1 LLQVQRGEFL
11 STYRHDC
18 GVARRQPCP
27 QSPKWLLVRNLMTN
41 SNATGSCRPF
51 ATGWTISTLSERAI
65 ARAVT
70 YDLVY
75 ARASEVARHP
85 TLASCLVSQGFP
97 GKGRWKLPFEEW
109 VVAHARISKKPH
121 RGAKLEDTLSFF
133 HQLSTLV
140 GSGTPLLQS
149 LKIAAAQCESTKL
162 RAVLDAITA
171 KVAAGSTFHAGA
183 ASFPHVFEFQ
193 WLEAIRTGEVTG
205 KMSQVLTELNKQ
217 IRESRETKR
226 KVKGALMYPLIL
238 IVVAVIAVTVML
250 WLVVPVFAKMFK
262 DMDAQLPGITQFV
275 VDASDAIVK
284 YGPYGVIAIVAAVVG
299 FKQFLKTDNG
309 RKYVFGL
316 LMVVPTV
323 GQLVIEMAMY
333 RFASNLSLLL
343 KSGVPMMETMYTIKG
358 IFQSSPIYRDA
369 LERVAMK
376 VASGKP
382 LHAAL
387 IESGLFLPMLT
398 SMVQVGEESG
408 QLAVVMEQVAPFF
421 KEKMEGMSLKVTKM
435 VEPII
440 IMGMGSSIAGLM
452 LAIYMPMFEM
462 AGNVK

>member
-1 LLQVQRGEFL
+1 
-11 STYRHDC
+11 
-18 GVARRQPCP
+18 
-27 QSPKWLLVRNLMTN
+27 MTN
-41 SNATGSCRPF
+41 NNATRLCRPF
-51 ATGWTISTLSERAI
+51 ATGRTISTLSEHPI
-65 ARAVT
+65 ARDVT

-85 TLASCLVSQGFP
+85 TSASCLVSQGFP
-97 GKGRWKLPFEEW
+97 SKGRWKLPFEEW
-109 VVAHARISKKPH
+109 VVAHARISKKAH

-149 LKIAAAQCESTKL
+149 IKIAAAQCESTKL
-162 RAVLDAITA
+162 RSVLDAITA
-171 KVAAGSTFHAGA
+171 KVAAGSTFHAAA
-183 ASFPHVFEFQ
+183 ASFPQFFEFQ

-284 YGPYGVIAIVAAVVG
+284 YGIYGVIAIVAAVVG

-309 RKYVFGL
+309 RKYVFGV

-421 KEKMEGMSLKVTKM
+421 KEKMEGMILKVTKM

>member
-1 LLQVQRGEFL
+1 
-11 STYRHDC
+11 
-18 GVARRQPCP
+18 
-27 QSPKWLLVRNLMTN
+27 
-41 SNATGSCRPF
+41 
-51 ATGWTISTLSERAI
+51 
-65 ARAVT
+65 
-70 YDLVY
+70 
-75 ARASEVARHP
+75 
-85 TLASCLVSQGFP
+85 
-97 GKGRWKLPFEEW
+97 LPFDEW
-109 VVAHARISKKPH
+109 VVAHARISKKAH
-121 RGAKLEDTLSFF
+121 SGAKLEDTLAFF
-133 HQLSTLV
+133 HQLATLV
-140 GSGTPLLQS
+140 SSGTPLLQALRIS
-149 LKIAAAQCESTKL
+149 SAQCESTKL
-162 RAVLDAITA
+162 RSVLDEITA
-171 KVAAGSTFHAGA
+171 KVAAGSTFHAAA
-183 ASFPHVFEFQ
+183 ASFPQVFEFQ

-205 KMSQVLTELNKQ
+205 KMAQVLIELNKQ

-275 VDASDAIVK
+275 VDASDAIVR
-284 YGPYGVIAIVAAVVG
+284 YGHYAVITIIAIIVG

-309 RKYVFGL
+309 RRYVGGA
-316 LMVVPTV
+316 LMVLPSV

-343 KSGVPMMETMYTIKG
+343 KSGVPMMETMYPIKG
-358 IFQSSPIYRDA
+358 ISHPSPIYRDA

-376 VASGKP
+376 VAAGKP
-382 LHAAL
+382 LHEAL
-387 IESGLFLPMLT
+387 HDTGLFLPMLI

-408 QLAVVMEQVAPFF
+408 QLAVVMDQVAPFF
-421 KEKMEGMSLKVTKM
+421 KEKMEGMILKVTKM